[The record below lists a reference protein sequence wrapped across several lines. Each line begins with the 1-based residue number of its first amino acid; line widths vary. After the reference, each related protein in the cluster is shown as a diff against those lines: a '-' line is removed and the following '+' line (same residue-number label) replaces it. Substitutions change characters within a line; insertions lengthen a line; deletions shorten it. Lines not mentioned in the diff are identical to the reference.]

1 MDFIAEKD
9 IEKFLNISID
19 GGGTYHPNKDRIA
32 FVSDRSGVYQ
42 IYTYDMENKNI
53 NKISSGE
60 DRSTNPI
67 YLPDG
72 KLLYSTDVGGNER
85 FQIMVY
91 DESTNKTFRLTSF
104 LEAKHRF
111 QFATENAVYV
121 SANILDNQRFDV
133 FRYNFP
139 LEEGMLEELL
149 LEGEPFIPV
158 SPLMVNKNETKLIV
172 SKTKSNLSND
182 LIMLDLKDKSS
193 KLLTKCFEKHNSR
206 FYPVEFVE
214 EMMILIRSDHGRD
227 FMSLAVFD
235 FENDKLDY
243 LEDDE
248 WDTGKSVL
256 NDDNEIIFSKNVGG
270 SDKLYFGK
278 FENNRLLN
286 IELVKLPSDYG
297 ILSSGDFRTWNSS
310 FDYNKD
316 KMKIILTY
324 SAPDK
329 ITSLYEIDL
338 NTKQCIVLEISDNE
352 KEFNFGTFV
361 LNKFESFDG
370 LEVPY
375 FMMKP
380 NGDGPFP
387 TIFVIHG
394 GPEGQSRS
402 GFSNRLQLLYSMG
415 YMIIIP
421 NIRGSNGY
429 GRKYLALDDIE
440 LRLDSIKDI
449 NELAQHLIMNN
460 DYVDGNK
467 LIIYGGSY
475 GGFAVLSAMVEYPN
489 TFQIGIDIVGISNFV
504 TFLENTADWR
514 RRLREVEYGFLERD
528 REFLES
534 ISPSNKIENVK
545 SPILII
551 QGDNDERVP
560 LSESIQMYEKLKE
573 QNIPTQLL
581 RFEDEGHGV
590 IKRKNVIKQYKIIF
604 EFLKTHLKN

>member
-1 MDFIAEKD
+1 MSIAKED

-158 SPLMVNKNETKLIV
+158 SPLMVNKDETKLIV

-338 NTKQCIVLEISDNE
+338 NAKQCIVLEISDNE

-449 NELAQHLIMNN
+449 NELAQHVKMNN
-460 DYVDGNK
+460 NYVDGNK

-590 IKRKNVIKQYKIIF
+590 IKRKNVMKQYKIIF

>member
-1 MDFIAEKD
+1 MSIAKED
-9 IEKFLNISID
+9 IEKFLNISIN

-158 SPLMVNKNETKLIV
+158 SPLMVNKDETKLIV

-256 NDDNEIIFSKNVGG
+256 NDDNEIIFTKNVGG

-449 NELAQHLIMNN
+449 NELAQHVKMNN

-475 GGFAVLSAMVEYPN
+475 GGFAVLSAMVEYPD

-590 IKRKNVIKQYKIIF
+590 IKRKNVVKQYKIIF

>member
-1 MDFIAEKD
+1 MSIAKED
-9 IEKFLNISID
+9 IEKFLNISIN

-158 SPLMVNKNETKLIV
+158 SPLMVNKDETKLIV

-256 NDDNEIIFSKNVGG
+256 NDDNEIIFTKNVGG

-297 ILSSGDFRTWNSS
+297 ILSSGDFRTWNNS

-338 NTKQCIVLEISDNE
+338 NAKQCIVLEISDNE

-449 NELAQHLIMNN
+449 NELAQHVKMNN

-475 GGFAVLSAMVEYPN
+475 GGFAVLSAMVEYPD

>member
-1 MDFIAEKD
+1 MLF
-9 IEKFLNISID
+9 
-19 GGGTYHPNKDRIA
+19 
-32 FVSDRSGVYQ
+32 RS
-42 IYTYDMENKNI
+42 
-53 NKISSGE
+53 
-60 DRSTNPI
+60 
-67 YLPDG
+67 
-72 KLLYSTDVGGNER
+72 
-85 FQIMVY
+85 
-91 DESTNKTFRLTSF
+91 
-104 LEAKHRF
+104 
-111 QFATENAVYV
+111 
-121 SANILDNQRFDV
+121 
-133 FRYNFP
+133 
-139 LEEGMLEELL
+139 
-149 LEGEPFIPV
+149 
-158 SPLMVNKNETKLIV
+158 
-172 SKTKSNLSND
+172 
-182 LIMLDLKDKSS
+182 
-193 KLLTKCFEKHNSR
+193 
-206 FYPVEFVE
+206 
-214 EMMILIRSDHGRD
+214 
-227 FMSLAVFD
+227 
-235 FENDKLDY
+235 
-243 LEDDE
+243 
-248 WDTGKSVL
+248 
-256 NDDNEIIFSKNVGG
+256 G

-310 FDYNKD
+310 FDYNRD

-361 LNKFESFDG
+361 LSKFESFDG

-449 NELAQHLIMNN
+449 NELAQHVKMNN

-514 RRLREVEYGFLERD
+514 RRLREVEYG
-528 REFLES
+528 
-534 ISPSNKIENVK
+534 
-545 SPILII
+545 
-551 QGDNDERVP
+551 
-560 LSESIQMYEKLKE
+560 
-573 QNIPTQLL
+573 
-581 RFEDEGHGV
+581 
-590 IKRKNVIKQYKIIF
+590 
-604 EFLKTHLKN
+604 

>member
-1 MDFIAEKD
+1 MSITKED
-9 IEKFLNISID
+9 IEKFLNISIN

-91 DESTNKTFRLTSF
+91 DETKNETFRLTSF

-158 SPLMVNKNETKLIV
+158 SPLMVNKDETKLIV

-182 LIMLDLKDKSS
+182 LIMLDLEEKSS
-193 KLLTKCFEKHNSR
+193 KLLTKCFEQHNSR

-214 EMMILIRSDHGRD
+214 EMIILIRSDHGRD

-243 LEDDE
+243 LEEDE

-256 NDDNEIIFSKNVGG
+256 NDDNEIIFTKNVEG

-329 ITSLYEIDL
+329 ITNLYEIDL
-338 NTKQCIVLEISDNE
+338 NTKQCILLEISDNE
-352 KEFNFGTFV
+352 KQFNFGTFV
-361 LNKFESFDG
+361 LNKFDSFDG

-460 DYVDGNK
+460 DYVDEKK

-475 GGFAVLSAMVEYPN
+475 GGFAVLSAMVEYPD

-528 REFLES
+528 KEFLES

>member
-1 MDFIAEKD
+1 MSIAKED
-9 IEKFLNISID
+9 IEKFLNISIN

-85 FQIMVY
+85 FQIMIY
-91 DESTNKTFRLTSF
+91 DETKNKTFRLTSF

-158 SPLMVNKNETKLIV
+158 SPLMVNKEETKLIV

-214 EMMILIRSDHGRD
+214 EMMMLIRSDHGRD

-256 NDDNEIIFSKNVGG
+256 NDDNEIIFTKNVGG

-297 ILSSGDFRTWNSS
+297 ILSSGDFRTWNNS

-338 NTKQCIVLEISDNE
+338 NAKQCIVLEISDNE

-449 NELAQHLIMNN
+449 NELAQHVKMNN

-475 GGFAVLSAMVEYPN
+475 GGFAVLSAMVEYPD

>member
-1 MDFIAEKD
+1 MSIAKED

-158 SPLMVNKNETKLIV
+158 SPLMVNKDETKLIV

-256 NDDNEIIFSKNVGG
+256 NDDNEIIFSKNVEG

-475 GGFAVLSAMVEYPN
+475 GGFAVLSTMVEYPN

>member
-1 MDFIAEKD
+1 MSIAKED

-158 SPLMVNKNETKLIV
+158 SPLMVNKEETKLIV

-338 NTKQCIVLEISDNE
+338 NAKQCIVLEISDNE

-449 NELAQHLIMNN
+449 NELAQHVKMNN

>member
-1 MDFIAEKD
+1 MSIAKED
-9 IEKFLNISID
+9 IEKFLNISIN

-158 SPLMVNKNETKLIV
+158 SPLMVNKDETKLIV

-256 NDDNEIIFSKNVGG
+256 NDDNEIIFTKNVGG

-286 IELVKLPSDYG
+286 IELMKLPSDYG

-449 NELAQHLIMNN
+449 NELAQHVKMNN

-475 GGFAVLSAMVEYPN
+475 GGFAVLSAMVEYPD

-590 IKRKNVIKQYKIIF
+590 IKRKNVVKQYKIIF

>member
-1 MDFIAEKD
+1 MSIAKKD
-9 IEKFLNISID
+9 IEKFLNISIN

-158 SPLMVNKNETKLIV
+158 SPLMVNKDETKLIV

-256 NDDNEIIFSKNVGG
+256 NDDNEIIFTKNVGG

-361 LNKFESFDG
+361 LNKFASFDG

-415 YMIIIP
+415 YMIIVP

-449 NELAQHLIMNN
+449 NELAQHVIMNN

-475 GGFAVLSAMVEYPN
+475 GGFAVLSAMVEYPD

-528 REFLES
+528 RDFLES

>member
-1 MDFIAEKD
+1 MSIAKED
-9 IEKFLNISID
+9 IEKFLNISIN

-158 SPLMVNKNETKLIV
+158 SPLMVNKDETKLIV

-256 NDDNEIIFSKNVGG
+256 NDDNEIIFTKNVGG

-338 NTKQCIVLEISDNE
+338 NAKQCIVLEISDNE

-449 NELAQHLIMNN
+449 NELAQHVKMNN

-475 GGFAVLSAMVEYPN
+475 GGFAVLSTMVEYPN

>member
-1 MDFIAEKD
+1 MSIAKED

-158 SPLMVNKNETKLIV
+158 SPLMVNKDETKLIV

-193 KLLTKCFEKHNSR
+193 KLLTKCFQKHNSR
-206 FYPVEFVE
+206 FYPVDFVE

-475 GGFAVLSAMVEYPN
+475 GGFAVLSTMVEYPN

>member
-1 MDFIAEKD
+1 MSIAKED
-9 IEKFLNISID
+9 IEKFLNISIN

-91 DESTNKTFRLTSF
+91 DETKNKTFRLTSF

-158 SPLMVNKNETKLIV
+158 SPLMVNKDETKLIV

-256 NDDNEIIFSKNVGG
+256 NDDNEIIFTKNVGG

-361 LNKFESFDG
+361 LNKFASFDG

-449 NELAQHLIMNN
+449 NELAQHVIMNN

-475 GGFAVLSAMVEYPN
+475 GGFAVLSAMVEYPD

-528 REFLES
+528 RDFLES

>member
-1 MDFIAEKD
+1 MSIAKKD
-9 IEKFLNISID
+9 IEKFLNISIN

-85 FQIMVY
+85 FQIMIY
-91 DESTNKTFRLTSF
+91 DETKNKTFRLTSF

-158 SPLMVNKNETKLIV
+158 SPLMVNKDETKLIV

-256 NDDNEIIFSKNVGG
+256 NDDNEIIFTKNVGG

-361 LNKFESFDG
+361 LNKFASFDG

-449 NELAQHLIMNN
+449 NELAQHVIMNN

-475 GGFAVLSAMVEYPN
+475 GGFAVLSAMVEYPD

-528 REFLES
+528 RDFLES

>member
-1 MDFIAEKD
+1 
-9 IEKFLNISID
+9 
-19 GGGTYHPNKDRIA
+19 
-32 FVSDRSGVYQ
+32 
-42 IYTYDMENKNI
+42 MENKNI

-206 FYPVEFVE
+206 FYPIEFVE

-256 NDDNEIIFSKNVGG
+256 NNDNEIIFSKNVGG

-460 DYVDGNK
+460 DYIDGNK

>member
-1 MDFIAEKD
+1 MSIAKED
-9 IEKFLNISID
+9 IEKFLNISIN

-91 DESTNKTFRLTSF
+91 DETKNKTFRLTSF

-158 SPLMVNKNETKLIV
+158 SPLMVNKDETKLIV

-256 NDDNEIIFSKNVGG
+256 NDDNEIIFTKNVGG

-297 ILSSGDFRTWNSS
+297 ILSSGDFRTWNNS

-449 NELAQHLIMNN
+449 NELAQHVKMNN

-475 GGFAVLSAMVEYPN
+475 GGFAVLSAMVEYPD

>member
-1 MDFIAEKD
+1 MSIAKED

-158 SPLMVNKNETKLIV
+158 SPLMVNKDETKLIV

-475 GGFAVLSAMVEYPN
+475 GGFAVLSAMVEYPD

>member
-1 MDFIAEKD
+1 MSIAKED

-158 SPLMVNKNETKLIV
+158 SPLMVNKDETKLIV

-256 NDDNEIIFSKNVGG
+256 NDDNEIIFTKNVEG

-297 ILSSGDFRTWNSS
+297 ILSSGDFRTWNNS

-338 NTKQCIVLEISDNE
+338 NAKQCIVLEISDNE
-352 KEFNFGTFV
+352 KEFNFGTFI
-361 LNKFESFDG
+361 LKTFESFDG

-449 NELAQHLIMNN
+449 NELAQHVKMNN

-475 GGFAVLSAMVEYPN
+475 GGFAVLSAMVEYPD

>member
-1 MDFIAEKD
+1 MSIAKKD
-9 IEKFLNISID
+9 IEKFLNISIN

-91 DESTNKTFRLTSF
+91 DETKNKTFRLTSF

-158 SPLMVNKNETKLIV
+158 SPLMINKDETKLIV

-256 NDDNEIIFSKNVGG
+256 NDDNEIIFTKNVGG

-361 LNKFESFDG
+361 LNKFASFDG

-449 NELAQHLIMNN
+449 NELAQHVMMNN
-460 DYVDGNK
+460 DYVDRNK

-475 GGFAVLSAMVEYPN
+475 GGFAVLSAMVEYPD

-528 REFLES
+528 RDFLES

>member
-1 MDFIAEKD
+1 MSIAKED

-158 SPLMVNKNETKLIV
+158 SPLMVNKDETKLIV

-256 NDDNEIIFSKNVGG
+256 NDDNEIIFTKNVGG

-352 KEFNFGTFV
+352 KEFDFGTFV

>member
-1 MDFIAEKD
+1 MSIAKED
-9 IEKFLNISID
+9 IEKFLNISIN

-256 NDDNEIIFSKNVGG
+256 NDDNEIIFTKNVGG

-297 ILSSGDFRTWNSS
+297 ILSSGDFRTWNNS

-449 NELAQHLIMNN
+449 NELAQHVKMNN

-475 GGFAVLSAMVEYPN
+475 GGFAVLSAMVEYPD

>member
-1 MDFIAEKD
+1 MSIAKKD
-9 IEKFLNISID
+9 IEKFLNISIN

-91 DESTNKTFRLTSF
+91 DETKNKTFRLTSF

-158 SPLMVNKNETKLIV
+158 SPLMVNKDETKLIV

-256 NDDNEIIFSKNVGG
+256 NDDNEIIFTKNVGG

-449 NELAQHLIMNN
+449 NELAQHVKMNN

-475 GGFAVLSAMVEYPN
+475 GGFAVLSAMVEYPD

-528 REFLES
+528 RDFLES

>member
-1 MDFIAEKD
+1 MSIAKED

-158 SPLMVNKNETKLIV
+158 SPLMVNKDETKLIV

-256 NDDNEIIFSKNVGG
+256 NDDNEIIFTKNVEG

>member
-1 MDFIAEKD
+1 MSIAKED

-91 DESTNKTFRLTSF
+91 DETTNKTFRLTSF

-111 QFATENAVYV
+111 QFATENAVYI

-158 SPLMVNKNETKLIV
+158 SPLMVNKEETKLIV

-256 NDDNEIIFSKNVGG
+256 NDDNEIIFTKNVGG

-286 IELVKLPSDYG
+286 IELMKLPSDYG

-316 KMKIILTY
+316 KMKIMLTY

-449 NELAQHLIMNN
+449 NELAQHVKMNN

-475 GGFAVLSAMVEYPN
+475 GGFAVLSAMVEYPD

-590 IKRKNVIKQYKIIF
+590 IKRKNVMKQYKIIF

>member
-1 MDFIAEKD
+1 MSIAEKD
-9 IEKFLNISID
+9 IEKFLNISIN
-19 GGGTYHPNKDRIA
+19 GGGTYHPNKNKIA

-42 IYTYDMENKNI
+42 IYTYDKENKNI
-53 NKISSGE
+53 NKISNGE

-91 DESTNKTFRLTSF
+91 DETTNETFRLTSF

-111 QFATENAVYV
+111 QFATENAVYI

-158 SPLMVNKNETKLIV
+158 SPLMVNKDETKLIV

-182 LIMLDLKDKSS
+182 LIMLDLEDKSS

-206 FYPVEFVE
+206 FYPVEFVM

-256 NDDNEIIFSKNVGG
+256 NDDNEIIFTKNVEG

-278 FENNRLLN
+278 FENNTLLN
-286 IELVKLPSDYG
+286 IELVELPSDYG
-297 ILSSGDFRTWNSS
+297 ILSSGDFRTWTNS
-310 FDYNKD
+310 FDFSKD
-316 KMKIILTY
+316 KMKVVLTY

-329 ITSLYEIDL
+329 ITNLYEIDL
-338 NTKQCIVLEISDNE
+338 NTKQSIVFEISDNE
-352 KEFNFGTFV
+352 NQFNFGTFV

-380 NGDGPFP
+380 DGDGPFP

-460 DYVDGNK
+460 DYVDEEK

-475 GGFAVLSAMVEYPN
+475 GGFAVLSAMVEYPD

-514 RRLREVEYGFLERD
+514 RKLREVEYGFLERD

-573 QNIPTQLL
+573 QNVPTQLL

-590 IKRKNVIKQYKIIF
+590 IKRKNVIRQYKTIF

>member
-1 MDFIAEKD
+1 MSIAKED

-158 SPLMVNKNETKLIV
+158 SPLMVNKDETKLIV

-278 FENNRLLN
+278 FENYRLLN

-310 FDYNKD
+310 FDYNKK

-338 NTKQCIVLEISDNE
+338 NNKQCVVLEISDNE

-449 NELAQHLIMNN
+449 NELAQHVKMNN

-475 GGFAVLSAMVEYPN
+475 GGFAVLSTMVEYPN

-590 IKRKNVIKQYKIIF
+590 IKRKNVMKQYKIIF

>member
-1 MDFIAEKD
+1 MSIAKKD
-9 IEKFLNISID
+9 IEKFLNISIN

-91 DESTNKTFRLTSF
+91 DETKNKTFRLTSF

-158 SPLMVNKNETKLIV
+158 SPLMVNKDETKLIV

-256 NDDNEIIFSKNVGG
+256 NDDNEIIFTKNVGG

-361 LNKFESFDG
+361 LNKFASFDG

-449 NELAQHLIMNN
+449 NELAQHVKMNN

-475 GGFAVLSAMVEYPN
+475 GGFAVLSAMVEYPD

-528 REFLES
+528 RDFLES

>member
-1 MDFIAEKD
+1 MSIAKED

-19 GGGTYHPNKDRIA
+19 GGGAYHPNKDRIA

-158 SPLMVNKNETKLIV
+158 SPLMVNKDETKLIV

-286 IELVKLPSDYG
+286 VELVKLPSDYG

-475 GGFAVLSAMVEYPN
+475 GGFAVLSTMVEYPN

>member
-1 MDFIAEKD
+1 MSIAKKD
-9 IEKFLNISID
+9 IEKFLNISIN

-91 DESTNKTFRLTSF
+91 DETKNKTFRLTSF

-158 SPLMVNKNETKLIV
+158 SPLMVNKDETKLIV

-352 KEFNFGTFV
+352 KEFDFGTFV

-449 NELAQHLIMNN
+449 NELAQHVIMNN

-475 GGFAVLSAMVEYPN
+475 GGFAVLSAMVEYPD

-528 REFLES
+528 RDFLES

>member
-1 MDFIAEKD
+1 MSIAKKD
-9 IEKFLNISID
+9 IEKFLNISIN

-91 DESTNKTFRLTSF
+91 DETKNKTFRLTSF

-158 SPLMVNKNETKLIV
+158 SPLMVNKDETKLIV

-256 NDDNEIIFSKNVGG
+256 NDDNEIIFTKNVGG

-361 LNKFESFDG
+361 LNKFASFDG

-449 NELAQHLIMNN
+449 NELAQHVIMNN

-475 GGFAVLSAMVEYPN
+475 GGFAVLSAMVEYPD

-528 REFLES
+528 RDFLES

>member
-1 MDFIAEKD
+1 MSIAKED

-158 SPLMVNKNETKLIV
+158 SPLMVNKDETKLIV

-256 NDDNEIIFSKNVGG
+256 NDDNEIIFTKNVGG

-449 NELAQHLIMNN
+449 NELAQHVKMNN

-534 ISPSNKIENVK
+534 ISPSNKIDNVK

>member
-1 MDFIAEKD
+1 MSIAKED

-158 SPLMVNKNETKLIV
+158 SPLMVNKDETKLIV

-227 FMSLAVFD
+227 FMSLALFD

-256 NDDNEIIFSKNVGG
+256 NDDNEIIFSKNVEG

-449 NELAQHLIMNN
+449 NELAQHVKMNN

-475 GGFAVLSAMVEYPN
+475 GGFAVLSAMVEYPD

>member
-1 MDFIAEKD
+1 MSIAKED

-158 SPLMVNKNETKLIV
+158 SPLMVNKDETKLIV

-256 NDDNEIIFSKNVGG
+256 NNDNEIIFSKNVGG

-475 GGFAVLSAMVEYPN
+475 GGFAVLSTMVEYPN

>member
-1 MDFIAEKD
+1 MSIAKED
-9 IEKFLNISID
+9 IEKFLNISIN

-256 NDDNEIIFSKNVGG
+256 NDDNEIIFTKNVGG

-297 ILSSGDFRTWNSS
+297 ILSSGDFRTWNNS

-338 NTKQCIVLEISDNE
+338 NAKQCIVLEISDNE

-449 NELAQHLIMNN
+449 NELAQHVKMNN

-475 GGFAVLSAMVEYPN
+475 GGFAVLSAMVEYPD

-590 IKRKNVIKQYKIIF
+590 IKRKNVMKQYKIIF

>member
-1 MDFIAEKD
+1 MSIAKED

-149 LEGEPFIPV
+149 LEREPFIPV
-158 SPLMVNKNETKLIV
+158 SPLMVNKDETKLIV

-449 NELAQHLIMNN
+449 NELAQHLMMNN

-475 GGFAVLSAMVEYPN
+475 GGFAVLSTMVEYPN

>member
-1 MDFIAEKD
+1 MSIAKED
-9 IEKFLNISID
+9 IEKFLNISIN

-158 SPLMVNKNETKLIV
+158 SPLMVNKDETKLIV

-475 GGFAVLSAMVEYPN
+475 GGFAVLSTMVEYPN

>member
-1 MDFIAEKD
+1 MSIAKED

-206 FYPVEFVE
+206 FYPVEFVD

-243 LEDDE
+243 LEEDE

-449 NELAQHLIMNN
+449 NELAQHVKMNN

>member
-1 MDFIAEKD
+1 MSIAKKD
-9 IEKFLNISID
+9 IEKFLNISIN

-158 SPLMVNKNETKLIV
+158 SPLMVNKDETKLIV

-256 NDDNEIIFSKNVGG
+256 NDDNEIIFTKNVGG

-361 LNKFESFDG
+361 LNKFASFDG

-449 NELAQHLIMNN
+449 NELAQHVIMNN

-475 GGFAVLSAMVEYPN
+475 GGFAVLSAMVEYPD

-528 REFLES
+528 RDFLES